1 MVQGGHAIV
10 AVLTEG
16 ATPVYKAT
24 IVPRGSALGMVTQL
38 ADKDEVHMTLQQM
51 LARLDVCMGG
61 RVAEEVRPPPH
72 AEVDSR
78 HALCCARP
86 RPPPASCATG
96 CFWRQFHHVRGIV
109 RPRSRHRHSTRHGG
123 EVRRVSRDICTYT
136 RVTSHTII
144 YIYTCHVIHN
154 NIHIHVSRAA
164 CPQP

>member
-61 RVAEEVRPPPH
+61 RVAEEVRPPPP
-72 AEVDSR
+72 AELDSR

-86 RPPPASCATG
+86 HPPLPHAPQVVFGANSITSGASSDLEAATATARAMVEK
-96 CFWRQFHHVRGIV
+96 CDACLV
-109 RPRSRHRHSTRHGG
+109 
-123 EVRRVSRDICTYT
+123 
-136 RVTSHTII
+136 I
-144 YIYTCHVIHN
+144 YVHM
-154 NIHIHVSRAA
+154 HVSRYT
-164 CPQP
+164 Q